1 MPKGVT
7 LDGTSLLPLFS
18 RGKLSR
24 PDHYTGSTIH
34 RAQCVLSDGDWCLLA
49 DPEIE
54 LPRQNMFLE
63 KFIGDIKKTGFI
75 NYRLHNLRS
84 DATQEIDLSKKSL
97 SALQK

>member
-1 MPKGVT
+1 M
-7 LDGTSLLPLFS
+7 
-18 RGKLSR
+18 
-24 PDHYTGSTIH
+24 
-34 RAQCVLSDGDWCLLA
+34 CVIRDGDWCLLA

-84 DATQEIDLSKKSL
+84 DATQEIDLSKKEPKRFAKMKAQMIKL
-97 SALQK
+97 HRDVMDEAFDWRTLR